1 MDLEA
6 VLALVDAPEGAD
18 QTGVV
23 AWLLLDVEAAL
34 RVRVA
39 QEIELARGLD
49 KLIGWLLSLI
59 VGVDWSD
66 VSQSSV
72 AWGDSAAS
80 AVVVATGRG
89 GDSGSASAAVAIAD
103 LGLNLL
109 IVGLGSLAV
118 KWLLALPLG
127 LRLGGLGAHS
137 EDGKGRCDLGQH

>member
-6 VLALVDAPEGAD
+6 VLALVDAPEGANKA
-18 QTGVV
+18 GVV

-49 KLIGWLLSLI
+49 SLIGWLLSLI

-66 VSQSSV
+66 VSKGGVGGS
-72 AWGDSAAS
+72 DSAAS
-80 AVVVATGRG
+80 AVVVATGRS
-89 GDSGSASAAVAIAD
+89 GDNGSASAVAIAD

-109 IVGLGSLAV
+109 IVGLGSSAV
-118 KWLLALPLG
+118 DWLLDLPLS

-137 EDGKGRCDLGQH
+137 ENGKGRCDLGQH